1 MHSRQDHYKALGQ
14 TVADTKLEHVRA
26 QMAAFKQGLEGFA
39 LKHRQVHIKCLFA
52 PHLSLVVTI
61 SQPTVFPLQCR
72 LIQHTS
78 MQVGQALSSLY

>member
-39 LKHRQVHIKCLFA
+39 LKHRQVHLGTLVCTTPVLSCS
-52 PHLSLVVTI
+52 LSL
-61 SQPTVFPLQCR
+61 QCSF
-72 LIQHTS
+72 IQHTS
-78 MQVGQALSSLY
+78 IHVGQAVSGFL